1 MLLSRLIHQIQAE
14 NGVRLHLE
22 HLQNQNKTAL
32 ETGGVCDKNDSLRT
46 AAGKK
51 FASERFLL

>member
-1 MLLSRLIHQIQAE
+1 MLLPCLIHQIQTK

-22 HLQNQNKTAL
+22 HLQDQNKTAL
-32 ETGGVCDKNDSLRT
+32 EAGGVCDKNDGLRT
-46 AAGKK
+46 AAGQE